1 MVVMNRNRPDLS
13 RKLRVACFYRVSSRG
28 QLTGEDIPA
37 QRRSCTNFY
46 QEKGWVFVKEYVEQ
60 VSGYRVYASDR
71 DKIQEAKQ
79 DAESGMFD
87 VLLCWMFDRLGRKEA
102 ETPFV
107 VEWFAKRVQVW
118 SVVEGQQ
125 KFEQHTD
132 HLTNY
137 IRFWQAEGESKKTSI
152 RVKENLDQMAEDGLF
167 TGGSAGYGYK
177 LVKSG
182 VFNKKGKEL
191 YRRVK
196 DEETN
201 HHAYRI
207 YELVDKLG
215 YGSKRIAMYFNSPE
229 VNIPSPTGGKWTAGA
244 INFILKNPLYKGLP
258 AINKRL
264 QDEDGKLKN
273 TTSDEWVYPEEPI
286 SHLITVPEEMWDRV
300 QRIRTSRNQKNTNN
314 PDVEKV
320 LVSKSPLLLVGMIRC
335 GYCGSP
341 LTTTYNSKKYTL
353 ADGTLQKWRQAK
365 YRCSGKALGKT
376 DCEGQT
382 IYSQNKIE
390 GAVLH
395 ELFTFFD
402 NLKTVD
408 VGEQLQKIK
417 KRTQTHEETE
427 IKNLNKKL
435 RELNKEMD
443 TFTSEVAK
451 SIMGK
456 SAFKPDLLNSLIE
469 QKQIEI
475 DDITSRVGTL
485 EAVVKNK
492 QIEEKEMGNLVRSI
506 PVWREAFQNAPAEQ
520 KKMML
525 TNVVDSVIVYRDS
538 IDLNIKLKIHELLGG
553 LYGSE
558 SSSAGRAHASTS
570 LPKVIEETR
579 KRLYR

>member
-1 MVVMNRNRPDLS
+1 MVVMNRNKPDPS

-60 VSGYRVYASDR
+60 VSGYRVYASNR

-79 DAESGMFD
+79 DAEAGMFD

-118 SVVEGQQ
+118 SVIEGQQ

-152 RVKENLDQMAEDGLF
+152 RVKENLSQMAEDGLL

-191 YRRVK
+191 FKRVK

-201 HHAYRI
+201 HHAYKI

-215 YGSKRIAMYFNSPE
+215 YGSKRIAMYLNSPE
-229 VNIPSPTGGKWTAGA
+229 VNVPSPTGGKWSAGA

-258 AINKRL
+258 AFNKRSSD
-264 QDEDGKLKN
+264 DEGNLKN
-273 TTSDEWVYPEEPI
+273 TSSDEWVIPKKPI
-286 SHLITVPEEMWDRV
+286 PHLITVPEEMWDRV

-314 PDVEKV
+314 PDIEKV
-320 LVSKSPLLLVGMIRC
+320 LVSKSPLLLVGLIKC

-376 DCEGQT
+376 DCDGQT
-382 IYSQNKIE
+382 IYSQKKIE

-395 ELFTFFD
+395 ELFTFFT
-402 NLKTVD
+402 NLKTMD
-408 VGEQLQKIK
+408 VSEQLQKIK
-417 KRTQTHEETE
+417 KRTQSHEETE

-435 RELNKEMD
+435 RELNKEME
-443 TFTSEVAK
+443 TLTSEVAN
-451 SIMGK
+451 SIMGN
-456 SAFKPDLLNSLIE
+456 SAFKPELLNSLIE
-469 QKQIEI
+469 QKKSEI
-475 DDITSRVGTL
+475 DAATSKV
-485 EAVVKNK
+485 EALDTKVRNK
-492 QIEEKEMGNLVRSI
+492 QIEENEMRELVRSI
-506 PVWREAFQNAPAEQ
+506 PVWRETFEDAPMDQ

-525 TNVVDSVIVYRDS
+525 TNVIDSVVVYRDS
-538 IDLNIKLKIHELLGG
+538 IDLNIKLRVHELLGD
-553 LYGSE
+553 LHGSE
-558 SSSAGRAHASTS
+558 TDSLGRAH
-570 LPKVIEETR
+570 R
-579 KRLYR
+579 WQR